1 MLVDLSMNQLEA
13 FVATAEQGSFAAA
26 ARQSGK
32 SPSVVSSHISSLV
45 RILGLTHFDRS
56 TRSIFSVHA
65 IARRENIHTT
75 PEQDWALVNC
85 GDYSG

>member
-1 MLVDLSMNQLEA
+1 MDPSIDRLEA

-32 SPSVVSSHISSLV
+32 SPSVVSSHISSLE
-45 RILGLTHFDRS
+45 RILGLAHFDGS

-65 IARRENIHTT
+65 IAKRENIHTT
-75 PEQDWALVNC
+75 PEQDWVLVNC